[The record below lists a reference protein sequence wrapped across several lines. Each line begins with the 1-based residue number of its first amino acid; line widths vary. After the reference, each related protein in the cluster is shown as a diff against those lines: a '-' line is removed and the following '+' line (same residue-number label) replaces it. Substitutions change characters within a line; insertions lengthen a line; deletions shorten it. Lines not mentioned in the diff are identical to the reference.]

1 MGSGIL
7 SLASAIARWTDNPA
21 LIAPVCL
28 LSMAFAM
35 AAGHCYALIG
45 EVTLMTGATSYQ
57 DAWAK
62 TIGPATSWMPGL
74 THCASSCASTTLT
87 NTE

>member
-7 SLASAIARWTDNPA
+7 SLASSIARWTDNPA

-28 LSMAFAM
+28 LSMVFAM

-45 EVTLMTGATSYQ
+45 EVTLMTGASSYQ

-74 THCASSCASTTLT
+74 THLPSSSALTTLAIT
-87 NTE
+87 S